1 MGKTSNRPS
10 VINMDLNF
18 ARLIIRSYDENNETY
33 LRNLVRKH
41 VPNAER
47 VLSCADRSNLLY
59 HTRTIRGVAR
69 KINRHDLQISEQNQ
83 DILEKINSLS
93 NITDGAERE
102 AVDERICLQLEG
114 RNIPEESSVSN
125 AYTSAKYAM
134 SLR

>member
-1 MGKTSNRPS
+1 MKQLDQTEEFCEVKMGKTSNRPS

-83 DILEKINSLS
+83 DILDNFD
-93 NITDGAERE
+93 N
-102 AVDERICLQLEG
+102 QLDHPIYEFQ
-114 RNIPEESSVSN
+114 N
-125 AYTSAKYAM
+125 
-134 SLR
+134 LF